1 MAGAIRPPSC
11 ALQRARHREPPGQD
25 LVLMAGTVRRG
36 GQIAWAGL
44 KLGVAVL
51 RLRRRAPDLLPA
63 YVSTTL
69 VGLGT
74 TFVKLGQGLSLRW
87 DLLPAPYRDALSRLH
102 SDVPAFPADQARH
115 MVEQAFGAP
124 VDALFASFD
133 DRPLAAASVAQIH
146 PARMHDGR
154 DVVVKITRPGIH
166 AQVQADLRL
175 LRRTMRVAQW
185 VWPPLRRHRP
195 LELVDELGAFLRDE
209 IDMRH
214 EAQNMRRM
222 AKVLDALPG
231 ITQPHVVE
239 PYASRDVL
247 VQDRSHG
254 TRLETAYGTAAA
266 PALASALL
274 DAYVHQLFGA
284 GVFHADP
291 HPGNLFFFDD
301 GRLCLH
307 DFGSIGVLDPASR
320 LALGGMVE
328 AIAADDAE
336 GVLDAA
342 IALGFFPPQ
351 VERRSHVRE
360 IHLILAEMA
369 SRPLAEWSIAEA
381 IWRVARIGQG
391 AGFRLPA
398 HLLALIRTL
407 FLVENTL
414 RALDPDMDLLGTLSA
429 QAADVMAIVDA
440 SRPARRPLAMR
451 LARTARQLPQIAT
464 DLLRQAQLSDGRP
477 AFSVHHHGL
486 APTHEALARTGNRLA
501 LALVTLG
508 LYVSG
513 SLLALHSTGP
523 LLAGHLPWLSVIAF
537 AGAALLSLRLVVAIG
552 RSGHL

>member
-1 MAGAIRPPSC
+1 
-11 ALQRARHREPPGQD
+11 
-25 LVLMAGTVRRG
+25 MAGTVRRG
-36 GQIAWAGL
+36 LQIAWAAL
-44 KLGVAVL
+44 RLGVTFL
-51 RLRRRAPDLLPA
+51 RLRRRAPELLPA

-87 DLLPAPYRDALSRLH
+87 DLLPAPYREALSRLH
-102 SDVPAFPADQARH
+102 SDVPAFPADLARR
-115 MVEQAFGAP
+115 MVEQAFDAP
-124 VDALFASFD
+124 VDQLFASFD
-133 DRPLAAASVAQIH
+133 DKPMAAGSVAQIH

-175 LRRTMRVAQW
+175 LRRTVRVARW
-185 VWPPLRRHRP
+185 IWPPLKRHRP
-195 LELVDELGAFLRDE
+195 FELVDELGAFLRDE

-222 AKVLDALPG
+222 ARVLDPLPG
-231 ITQPHVVE
+231 ITLPHVID
-239 PYASRDVL
+239 PYATHAVL

-254 TRLETAYGTAAA
+254 TRLEAAYGTAAA

-291 HPGNLFFFDD
+291 HPGNLFFFED

-342 IALGFFPPQ
+342 TALGFFPSQ
-351 VERRSHVRE
+351 VDRRSPVRE
-360 IHLILAEMA
+360 IHLILSELA

-398 HLLALIRTL
+398 HLLAMIRTL

-414 RALDPDMDLLGTLSA
+414 RALDPDLDLLGTLSTR
-429 QAADVMAIVDA
+429 AADIADIADA
-440 SRPARRPLAMR
+440 SRPGSSRPLAMR

-486 APTHEALARTGNRLA
+486 SSTQEALARTGNRLA

-513 SLLALHSTGP
+513 ALLTLHATGP
-523 LLAGHLPWLSVIAF
+523 QVLGHLPFLAVAAF
-537 AGAALLSLRLVVAIG
+537 AAAGLLSLRLVVAIG

>member
-1 MAGAIRPPSC
+1 
-11 ALQRARHREPPGQD
+11 
-25 LVLMAGTVRRG
+25 MAGTVRRG

-44 KLGVAVL
+44 KLGVAML
-51 RLRRRAPDLLPA
+51 RLRRRAPDLLSA
-63 YVSTTL
+63 YISTTL

-87 DLLPAPYRDALSRLH
+87 DLLPATYREALSQLH
-102 SDVPAFPADQARH
+102 SDVPPFSADQARRI
-115 MVEQAFGAP
+115 VEQAFGAP
-124 VDALFASFD
+124 VDELFARFD
-133 DRPLAAASVAQIH
+133 ETPLAAASVAQIH

-175 LRRTMRVAQW
+175 LRRTVRVAQGL
-185 VWPPLRRHRP
+185 WPPLKRHRP
-195 LELVDELGAFLRDE
+195 LELVDELGTYLLDE

-222 AKVLDALPG
+222 ARVLDSLPS

-239 PYASRDVL
+239 PYVSRDVL
-247 VQDRSHG
+247 VQDRSYG
-254 TRLETAYGTAAA
+254 RRLDSAYGTSAA
-266 PALASALL
+266 PALAQALL
-274 DAYVHQLFGA
+274 EAYVHQLFGA

-291 HPGNLFFFDD
+291 HPGNLFFFSD

-320 LALGGMVE
+320 LALGGMVQ

-342 IALGFFPPQ
+342 VALGFFPPQ

-381 IWRVARIGQG
+381 VWRVARIGQG
-391 AGFRLPA
+391 ADFRLPA

-414 RALDPDMDLLGTLSA
+414 RALDPNLDLLGTLSA
-429 QAADVMAIVDA
+429 RAAEVAGLVDA
-440 SRPARRPLAMR
+440 SRPGGGRPFALR
-451 LARTARQLPQIAT
+451 QLARAAHQLPQIAA
-464 DLLRQAQLSDGRP
+464 DLLRQAQLNHGRP
-477 AFSVHHHGL
+477 AISVHHHGL
-486 APTHEALARTGNRLA
+486 SSSQEALARTGNRLA

-513 SLLALHSTGP
+513 ALLSLHSDGP
-523 LLAGHLPWLSVIAF
+523 QVFGHLPFLAVLAF
-537 AGAALLSLRLVVAIG
+537 AAAGLLSLRLVAAIA

>member
-1 MAGAIRPPSC
+1 
-11 ALQRARHREPPGQD
+11 
-25 LVLMAGTVRRG
+25 MAGTLRRG
-36 GQIAWAGL
+36 AQIAWAGL

-51 RLRRRAPDLLPA
+51 RLRRRAPDRLPA

-69 VGLGT
+69 IGLGT

-87 DLLPAPYRDALSRLH
+87 DLLPAPYREALSRLH
-102 SDVPAFPADQARH
+102 SDVPAFPADQAKRI
-115 MVEQAFGAP
+115 VELTFGAP
-124 VDALFASFD
+124 VDEIFASFD
-133 DRPLAAASVAQIH
+133 DEPLAAGSVAQIH

-166 AQVQADLRL
+166 AQVKADLRL
-175 LRRTMRVAQW
+175 LLRTMRVALW
-185 VWPPLRRHRP
+185 IWPPLKRHRP

-209 IDMRH
+209 IDMRR

-222 AKVLDALPG
+222 ARVLDSLPG

-254 TRLETAYGTAAA
+254 TRLEAAYGTAAA
-266 PALASALL
+266 PALANGLL
-274 DAYVHQLFGA
+274 DAYVQQLFAA

-307 DFGSIGVLDPASR
+307 DFGSIGILDPASR

-328 AIAADDAE
+328 AIAVDDAE

-342 IALGFFPPQ
+342 IALGFFAPQ
-351 VERRSHVRE
+351 IERRSHVRE

-369 SRPLAEWSIAEA
+369 SRPLSEWSIAEA

-391 AGFRLPA
+391 VGFRLPV

-407 FLVENTL
+407 FLVENTV
-414 RALDPDMDLLGTLSA
+414 RALDPNLDLLGTLSA
-429 QAADVMAIVDA
+429 RAADIADIADA
-440 SRPARRPLAMR
+440 SPFGRPFAMR
-451 LARTARQLPQIAT
+451 LARTARQLPQIAA
-464 DLLRQAQLSDGRP
+464 DLLQQAQLNDGRP
-477 AFSVHHHGL
+477 ALSVHLRGL
-486 APTHEALARTGNRLA
+486 SSTQEALARTGNRLA

-513 SLLALHSTGP
+513 ALLSLHSDGP
-523 LLAGHLPWLSVIAF
+523 QVFGHLPFLAVLAF
-537 AGAALLSLRLVVAIG
+537 VAAGLLSLRLVTAIA

>member
-1 MAGAIRPPSC
+1 
-11 ALQRARHREPPGQD
+11 
-25 LVLMAGTVRRG
+25 MAGTVRRG

-44 KLGVAVL
+44 KLGIAVL
-51 RLRRRAPDLLPA
+51 RLRRRAPDRLPA
-63 YVSTTL
+63 YISTTL

-87 DLLPAPYRDALSRLH
+87 DLLPVPYREALSRLH
-102 SDVPAFPADQARH
+102 SDVPAFPAEQARRS
-115 MVEQAFGAP
+115 VEQAFGAP

-175 LRRTMRVAQW
+175 LRRTVRVAQW
-185 VWPPLRRHRP
+185 LWPPLTRHRP

-222 AKVLDALPG
+222 ARVLDALPG

-239 PYASRDVL
+239 PYAARDVM

-254 TRLETAYGTAAA
+254 TRLEAAYGTAAA
-266 PALASALL
+266 PALARELL

-381 IWRVARIGQG
+381 IWRVASIGRG

-414 RALDPDMDLLGTLSA
+414 RTLDPDMDLLGTLSA
-429 QAADVMAIVDA
+429 RAADVMAIVDA
-440 SRPARRPLAMR
+440 SRPVGRPLAMR

-513 SLLALHSTGP
+513 ALLALHSTGP